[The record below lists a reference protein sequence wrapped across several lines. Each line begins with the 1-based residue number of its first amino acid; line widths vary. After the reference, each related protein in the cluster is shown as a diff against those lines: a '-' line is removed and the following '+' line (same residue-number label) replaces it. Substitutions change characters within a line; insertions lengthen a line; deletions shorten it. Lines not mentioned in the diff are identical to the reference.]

1 MADKI
6 LNTGLDA
13 LLGDVEAP
21 NKQSI
26 KEIDLNQIK
35 PNRYQP
41 RQSFDEQKIIE
52 LSQSI
57 KKHGILSP
65 ILVRETGAGGYELIA
80 GERRLRAAKK
90 AGLQTAPCM
99 VDAAEDQLSLE
110 LALIENLQREDLNPI
125 EEAEAYMVLSNK
137 YGHSIHFWDLRKRKN
152 IQTVDFG
159 ENYAL
164 GLYENQRP
172 WRILLQGPSN
182 ITKVIDLSNK
192 AVATSVDS
200 SAVYCWA
207 HPLTGGKQIVCESWR
222 NLISVG
228 ASPIAITNCL
238 NFGSPENEE
247 NMGEF
252 VECVQGIGEASSYL
266 KFPVVSGNVSFY
278 NQTKEIGIKPTPSIG
293 GVGLIRELSNTMT
306 SLESCSAANQP
317 GMNPRVTGWAIII
330 AKHMIASILNNK
342 IINF

>member
-13 LLGDVEAP
+13 LLGDVAAP

-65 ILVRETGAGGYELIA
+65 MLVRETGAGGYELIA

-125 EEAEAYMVLSNK
+125 EEARGYDRLKREFSLTQDKISEVTGKARSSVANSMRLLNLPASIIDLLYSGDLEKGHAKILASMEPKEAEELAQKIVSLGMTVKETSKSNK
-137 YGHSIHFWDLRKRKN
+137 PTKTKYKANTKNRDLLN
-152 IQTVDFG
+152 I
-159 ENYAL
+159 E
-164 GLYENQRP
+164 EE
-172 WRILLQGPSN
+172 
-182 ITKVIDLSNK
+182 LS
-192 AVATSVDS
+192 
-200 SAVYCWA
+200 
-207 HPLTGGKQIVCESWR
+207 
-222 NLISVG
+222 
-228 ASPIAITNCL
+228 
-238 NFGSPENEE
+238 E
-247 NMGEF
+247 NMGHNI
-252 VECVQGIGEASSYL
+252 QIDQQSASKGKISITYSSKDERESIISKLL
-266 KFPVVSGNVSFY
+266 KL
-278 NQTKEIGIKPTPSIG
+278 K
-293 GVGLIRELSNTMT
+293 
-306 SLESCSAANQP
+306 
-317 GMNPRVTGWAIII
+317 
-330 AKHMIASILNNK
+330 NN
-342 IINF
+342 

>member
-41 RQSFDEQKIIE
+41 RQSFDEQKITE

-125 EEAEAYMVLSNK
+125 EEARGYDRLKREFSLTQDKISEVTGKARSSVANSMRLLNLPASIIDLLYSGDLEKGHAKILASMEPKEAEELAQKIVSLGMTVKDTAKSNK
-137 YGHSIHFWDLRKRKN
+137 PTRTKHKVNSKNRDLLN
-152 IQTVDFG
+152 I
-159 ENYAL
+159 E
-164 GLYENQRP
+164 EE
-172 WRILLQGPSN
+172 
-182 ITKVIDLSNK
+182 LS
-192 AVATSVDS
+192 
-200 SAVYCWA
+200 
-207 HPLTGGKQIVCESWR
+207 
-222 NLISVG
+222 
-228 ASPIAITNCL
+228 
-238 NFGSPENEE
+238 E
-247 NMGEF
+247 NMG
-252 VECVQGIGEASSYL
+252 
-266 KFPVVSGNVSFY
+266 
-278 NQTKEIGIKPTPSIG
+278 
-293 GVGLIRELSNTMT
+293 
-306 SLESCSAANQP
+306 
-317 GMNPRVTGWAIII
+317 
-330 AKHMIASILNNK
+330 HMIQIDQQSASKGKISITYSSKDERESIISKLLKLKNN
-342 IINF
+342 